1 MFLVLH
7 LNSVSQLCSW
17 IFNLEVKHVVYLFLL
32 LLLMLSIAARRMA
45 AIPGPGP
52 GPGRRRHFNY
62 TLRYNAVTM
71 KEVQFKKS
79 PGDAGAYFKS
89 ATHCIYIHQTKNIN
103 KKKASAAKNESIS
116 ELVSIDT
123 IFPQLSRDITE
134 YENKVFNKATLQMVL
149 TF

>member
-32 LLLMLSIAARRMA
+32 LLLMLLIAARRMA

-52 GPGRRRHFNY
+52 GRHRHFNY

-71 KEVQFKKS
+71 KEVQFKKCWS
-79 PGDAGAYFKS
+79 LFQVRNSLYLYTSD
-89 ATHCIYIHQTKNIN
+89 
-103 KKKASAAKNESIS
+103 KKH
-116 ELVSIDT
+116 
-123 IFPQLSRDITE
+123 
-134 YENKVFNKATLQMVL
+134 
-149 TF
+149 